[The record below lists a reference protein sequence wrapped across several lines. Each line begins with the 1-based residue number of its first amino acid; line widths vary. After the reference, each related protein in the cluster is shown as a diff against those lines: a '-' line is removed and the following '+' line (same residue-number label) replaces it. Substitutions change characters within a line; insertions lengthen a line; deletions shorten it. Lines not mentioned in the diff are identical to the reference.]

1 MVQNSPTFKKL
12 YQKIWTGL
20 RVTIFYTARRELHVC
35 ILYGKDA
42 RFFLTLREC
51 IAWANR
57 QGLILNADK
66 ALKEAGAEAD
76 YLERL
81 DDLFTDEADER
92 HRLNQ
97 YAAQVDDTGELAR
110 LLSRWKDR
118 RWIRW

>member
-1 MVQNSPTFKKL
+1 M
-12 YQKIWTGL
+12 
-20 RVTIFYTARRELHVC
+20 TIYYTARRELHVC

-42 RFFLTLREC
+42 KFFLSLREC
-51 IAWANR
+51 IAWANL

-66 ALKEAGAEAD
+66 ALEEAGAEAD

-81 DDLFTDEADER
+81 DDLHTDQADER

-97 YAAQVDDTGELAR
+97 YAAQVGDTGELAW

-118 RWIRW
+118 QWIRW